1 MENEQEENNLDEN
14 GSGNMNVV
22 DDVKE
27 HDNVDETEAVGD
39 QVDASASSSVQESE
53 TASLD
58 IKSKADL
65 KCLSRTGCAV
75 DTEEAKL
82 L

>member
-58 IKSKADL
+58 LKSKADL
-65 KCLSRTGCAV
+65 KCQSRTECAV